1 MYSEFG
7 SLGHKPN
14 NMKLSLFIYNK
25 KNIGIVKKD
34 FAYLPKI
41 LNLTLSL
48 LNNIA
53 ETFLPPSFPIFFLH
67 ILK

>member
-1 MYSEFG
+1 M
-7 SLGHKPN
+7 
-14 NMKLSLFIYNK
+14 
-25 KNIGIVKKD
+25 GIVKKD
-34 FAYLPKI
+34 FAYFLKI